1 MSPKPLR
8 SWFEARV
15 PPLEPVDPAERI
27 SARLVSAIGDLL
39 LIGTLVFTA
48 IVLLGPASAPVV
60 YRVTLPLGVVLLYGL
75 RRLVRS
81 GRVRPAA
88 TILCVGGWLII
99 ATDLQLHGPQTVAVG
114 AFLLMIVIGGL
125 TLGPVAALSLATVT
139 VAALAAV
146 MLQQGHSPAA
156 FVMPSPWTR
165 WVHYSTQ
172 LLLVS
177 VLVAWWAQGMRRL
190 VHQLRESEARH
201 AQLLEDTPD
210 ATVSVDRDGVI
221 TFWNSAAEEML
232 GYPRSTF
239 IGQRWDT
246 VPTLPRKIDHVDR
259 ARASLSQAMGGSNGA
274 VHELELIHREGHTVT
289 VEVKSVPLHHRGQ
302 IAGVM
307 STVRDISARKKAE
320 HERAVLE
327 EQLVSAQRMEAVGRF
342 AGGIAHDFNNILTI
356 IFNAAEVIRG
366 GPRDAAD
373 GAIDDVLEAA
383 TRGASL
389 ARQLLTFSRHQPSE
403 ARPTDVN
410 ATLAALKPML
420 ARLVGEDVAL
430 EMDFDEGRPSSVL
443 IGPGHLDQVLLNL
456 TINARDA
463 MPDGGAIR
471 ISAKVATDSGSAPR
485 VEVAFADTGFGMD
498 ASTIAR
504 AFEPFFSTKG
514 ERGTGLGLSIVQRIV
529 SQAGGTIQCESVIDR
544 GTTFRIA
551 LPLVSVAASDR
562 SSDAPRAA
570 DAMESGARGKLR
582 VVLVDDDPLVRLA
595 VSRALQNAGVTVDSI
610 ATPPVVADVEAR
622 LRDAYALITDVV
634 MPGMTG
640 PDLVDELRKRG
651 CKAPVVFVSGYAEHA
666 LLTRI
671 RSTVGAAF
679 LTKPFTAEDVLA
691 RLNDLAKLPPEGE
704 LVGAGAAPGATSPA
718 VTSPAARS

>member
-1 MSPKPLR
+1 MLPKPLR

-39 LIGTLVFTA
+39 LIGTLAFTA
-48 IVLLGPASAPVV
+48 IVLLGPASAPVA

-81 GRVRPAA
+81 GHVRPAA

-99 ATDLQLHGPQTVAVG
+99 ATDLQLHGPHTVAVG

-146 MLQQGHSPAA
+146 MFQQGHNPQA

-165 WVHYSTQ
+165 WLHYSTQ

-190 VHQLRESEARH
+190 VRQLRESEARH

-210 ATVSVDRDGVI
+210 ATVSVDLQGVI
-221 TFWNSAAEEML
+221 TFWNGAAEKML

-239 IGQRWDT
+239 IGRRWDT
-246 VPTLPRKIDHVDR
+246 VPTVPRDIDHVDR
-259 ARASLSQAMGGSNGA
+259 ARASLSNAMAGTNGP
-274 VHELELIHREGHTVT
+274 VHELELVHREGHMVT
-289 VEVKSVPLHHRGQ
+289 VEVKSVPLHEGGQ

-356 IFNAAEVIRG
+356 IFNAAEVMRG
-366 GPRDAAD
+366 APRDAAD
-373 GAIDDVLEAA
+373 AGIDDVLEAA

-403 ARPTDVN
+403 ARVTDVN
-410 ATLAALKPML
+410 ATLIALKPML
-420 ARLVGEDVAL
+420 ARLVGEDVAI
-430 EMDFDEGRPSSVL
+430 EMDLDEGRPSNVL
-443 IGPGHLDQVLLNL
+443 IGPGQLDQVLLNL

-463 MPDGGAIR
+463 MPRGGTIR
-471 ISAKVATDSGSAPR
+471 ISAKVATESGSAKG

-514 ERGTGLGLSIVQRIV
+514 ERGTGLGLSIVKRIV
-529 SQAGGTIQCESVIDR
+529 SQAGGTIRCESVIDR
-544 GTTFRIA
+544 GTTFRIT
-551 LPLVSVAASDR
+551 LPLVSRTATGGAST
-562 SSDAPRAA
+562 SDAPKAA
-570 DAMESGARGKLR
+570 HPAESAAGGNRR
-582 VVLVDDDPLVRLA
+582 IVLVDDDPLVRLA
-595 VSRALQNAGVTVDSI
+595 VARALQSAGVTVDSI
-610 ATPPVVADVEAR
+610 ATPLVVDDVEAR
-622 LRDAYALITDVV
+622 LRDAYALVTDVV

-671 RSTVGAAF
+671 RSTVGASL

-691 RLNDLAKLPPEGE
+691 RLAELAESAELAAQAKGE
-704 LVGAGAAPGATSPA
+704 IAPAAAPPSGQTVGS
-718 VTSPAARS
+718 